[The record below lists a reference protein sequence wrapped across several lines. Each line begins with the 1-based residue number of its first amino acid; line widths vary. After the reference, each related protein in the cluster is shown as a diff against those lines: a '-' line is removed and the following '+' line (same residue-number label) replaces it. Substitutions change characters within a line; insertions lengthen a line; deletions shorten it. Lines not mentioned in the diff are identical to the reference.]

1 MMDRESFSNHAQ
13 RARQDE
19 LAIEAIDVRDTQ
31 RLEEAGINDPELYLE
46 GYRPSR
52 VDYNR
57 HAKGRCVSDKHT
69 WTIPLNID
77 GVEPSTTPKH
87 LITRATL
94 RMHPV
99 THPNPDADAVTWSFL
114 PAYYQLSTQ
123 VVSAPCLKYQYLTIP
138 CKHNMQAVHVCPE
151 RYRNISAL
159 QIESMDVKD
168 RPPGY
173 TTLLAAGFEKSWQG
187 LAGSGYEVP
196 KYWKYYDDKVEEIL
210 RARWDKA

>member
-1 MMDRESFSNHAQ
+1 MMDCESFSNHAQ

-52 VDYNR
+52 VDYNH
-57 HAKGRCVSDKHT
+57 HAKGRCVSNKHT

-87 LITRATL
+87 LITRATFRL
-94 RMHPV
+94 HPV
-99 THPNPDADAVTWSFL
+99 THSNPDADAGTRSFL

-138 CKHNMQAVHVCPE
+138 CKHNMQVVHVQ
-151 RYRNISAL
+151 Y
-159 QIESMDVKD
+159 
-168 RPPGY
+168 
-173 TTLLAAGFEKSWQG
+173 
-187 LAGSGYEVP
+187 
-196 KYWKYYDDKVEEIL
+196 
-210 RARWDKA
+210 